1 MCAMQR
7 PVTYDDLLELHDD
20 GMRREVLGGE
30 LIVTPAPTAGHQRFL
45 VRLYRILDDFVRES
59 GSGEVFIAPFDI
71 LLGRYNVVQ
80 PDIVYLSSRQPPVL
94 DDQHTFEGPP
104 DLVVEVVSPG
114 TGGIDRVRKMALY
127 ASAGVPE
134 YWIADPRRK
143 TFVINVLRGEEY
155 VAVVPDENGVVASS
169 VLPGLRIDVVRL
181 FAGLG

>member
-30 LIVTPAPTAGHQRFL
+30 LIVTPAPTAAHQRVL
-45 VRLYRILDDFVRES
+45 GRLYRIVDDVAQEH
-59 GSGEVFIAPFDI
+59 GGEAFFAPFDV
-71 LLGRYNVVQ
+71 LLGHYNVVQ
-80 PDIVYLSSRQPPVL
+80 PDLVYVSPQRSLVPG
-94 DDQHTFEGPP
+94 DQHMIDYPP

-114 TGGIDRVRKMALY
+114 TGSIDRVRKMALY